1 MFFIKK
7 SKKFERNGKIWTP
20 EETDYLR
27 EHWGIASVKTIAG
40 YLKRSPNAI
49 IVKKDRLKLG
59 SFLESGEYVAY
70 NQLMNIL
77 GLGNGCTYKNISWI
91 QNKGFPIHTKRV
103 NNNSFKVVRINEFW
117 EWAERNRSMVDFS
130 KLEPNILGKEPKW
143 VKLQRELDADDFKTT
158 PWEQWEDDKLI
169 FLLGK
174 FKYSYYDL
182 SFELNRSCGAIQR
195 RVIDLG
201 LKERPLKAEN
211 HIKWQTMEIE
221 DMKYLISLGY
231 NYKGLAKAIGK
242 SDKAIRGKVGVM
254 YGTENLDK
262 VRIIMKTPLS

>member
-1 MFFIKK
+1 MTAKEYLSQVKCLDAKIKVKISELNNLK
-7 SKKFERNGKIWTP
+7 SQFYLIPAAKIDD
-20 EETDYLR
+20 EK
-27 EHWGIASVKTIAG
+27 VKSST
-40 YLKRSPNAI
+40 
-49 IVKKDRLKLG
+49 
-59 SFLESGEYVAY
+59 
-70 NQLMNIL
+70 
-77 GLGNGCTYKNISWI
+77 

-221 DMKYLISLGY
+221 DMKHLISLGY